1 METNTIENNIMTSAR
16 WRGRLKGAMYHI
28 AAHRIIDISV
38 WLQADVEDLYLA
50 TKNITTPAETY
61 VINELMRIQA
71 DTERREIANDIKI
84 PDAVASAQHKFGEE
98 EAEIIVCDQINIG
111 ELLTTKDLVT
121 AYKGKKAARRKR
133 MLLLIIAVIV
143 GTTALFVS
151 IGIHNLPANREERLY
166 NEIMEHP
173 EDGLIKKYYSNFPNG
188 VHYEDVL
195 YKEAQFEPFNKSYI
209 LKRSIMDIYTE
220 YLTKYPYGKYS
231 NSFNSMYNSLWN
243 QKIDVYDSLYRDSDC
258 KKIFI
263 KMLRS
268 MEINMVKTVNVKFVS
283 NFDLKSHSN
292 MYSGEQMEMPPK
304 ILLETV
310 FQNTL
315 LNPYNNTKNIELE
328 DILRDK
334 FSSSLQTNF
343 DKWLNENFITVVKEK
358 DQYNGKS
365 PTIVINYTIKNIIE
379 RDYQHGEIRH
389 SVSLEILFDVE
400 VRIPG
405 ADSVFKYSYRAKPD
419 EKKYIPFN
427 DKDIWP
433 KLIIYYRIMSESC
446 FKHFFDDMTE
456 RFASPKN
463 KNDKPGSK

>member
-1 METNTIENNIMTSAR
+1 MNTNTIHIQSAR

-98 EAEIIVCDQINIG
+98 EAKIIVCDQINIG

-231 NSFNSMYNSLWN
+231 NTFNSMYNSLWN

-292 MYSGEQMEMPPK
+292 MYSGDQMEMPPK

-310 FQNTL
+310 FQNTP

-328 DILRDK
+328 DILKDK
-334 FSSSLQTNF
+334 FTSSLQTNF

-358 DQYNGKS
+358 DQYNDKS
-365 PTIVINYTIKNIIE
+365 PTIVIKDTMKNIVG
-379 RDYQHGEIRH
+379 RDNPKSGEKQLY
-389 SVSLEILFDVE
+389 VGFEILFDVE
-400 VRIPG
+400 VHIPG
-405 ADSVFKYSYRAKPD
+405 ANSVFTYSYRAKPD
-419 EKKYIPFN
+419 EEKYISFN
-427 DKDIWP
+427 DKDLWT
-433 KLIIYYRIMSESC
+433 KLIIYYRIMSKSC